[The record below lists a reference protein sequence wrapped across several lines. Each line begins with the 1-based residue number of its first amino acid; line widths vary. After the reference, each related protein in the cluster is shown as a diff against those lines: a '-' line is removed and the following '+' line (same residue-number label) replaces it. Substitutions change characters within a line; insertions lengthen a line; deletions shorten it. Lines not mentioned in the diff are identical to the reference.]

1 MRHRRQ
7 TLFLAVLLPSIASS
21 AAAQAPGNSTG
32 RDAAPGLR
40 KLTGDDEKR
49 AKELDEQSQ
58 NALKAD
64 RWDEAIVKTQ
74 DTALL
79 MTRFYQNMLGKRPG
93 LSKPMPKAAAL
104 GEAKRWLRG
113 LTTKEA
119 DAAETELSQVS
130 RGDVRR
136 RVDSPVAQHPFEHPH
151 FWAAF
156 VLVGDP
162 D

>member
-21 AAAQAPGNSTG
+21 AAAQAPVYSTG
-32 RDAAPGLR
+32 QDAAPGLR
-40 KLTGDDEKR
+40 RLTGDDEKR
-49 AKELDEQSQ
+49 AKQLDEQIHNS
-58 NALKAD
+58 LKAD
-64 RWDEAIVKTQ
+64 RCDEAIAKTQ

-79 MTRFYQNMLGKRPG
+79 MPRFYQNMLGKRPG
-93 LSKPMPKAAAL
+93 LSKPMPKAEAV

-113 LTTKEA
+113 LTTKKA
-119 DAAETELSQVS
+119 DAAETELPQTS
-130 RGDVRR
+130 RDNVRR
-136 RVDSPVAQHPFEHPH
+136 RMNAPVEHHPYEHPH